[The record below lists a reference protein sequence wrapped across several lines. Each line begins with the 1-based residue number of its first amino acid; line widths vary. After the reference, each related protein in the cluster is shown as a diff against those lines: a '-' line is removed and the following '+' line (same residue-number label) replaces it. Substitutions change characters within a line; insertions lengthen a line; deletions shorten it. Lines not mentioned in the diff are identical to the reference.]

1 MGKIRTVILLF
12 ATLSIAALPAHAQ
25 PSSELSHVVRPGE
38 TLGQI
43 AQHYGLSVYQLAALN
58 GIGNAHLIYTWQ
70 RLSLPAGTTPVA
82 AAPAASA
89 THTVQPGET
98 LGSIAALYGI
108 SLFELQLANNIF
120 NAWIFPGDV
129 LTILGKSAD
138 PYPANTVPDPP
149 APENADAAPI
159 ASGETHIVRSGDTL
173 ASIAALYGVDFFEL
187 LALNEN
193 YHGWIYPGEELLLP
207 ITSGASAPLVSD
219 PSPDAEIAK
228 PAASEYTHVVRPG
241 ETLGSIAGDY
251 GVSLLDLQALND
263 FWGYLIYPGQELA
276 IPAGGAPPQAVSA
289 APAQPETPRTET
301 SPTPATNNRPDTHTV
316 ARGET
321 LFSIAQ
327 KYNVPVELLM
337 SANGIADPR
346 RVHSGLVL
354 RVSNLESASPP
365 AQATGAGA
373 APPAP
378 SATVSR
384 ERYTVLPGDYLST
397 IGSKFGMSW
406 LAFAAINGISNPDT
420 LRAGAEL
427 QVPTREEAA
436 RYGPVRP
443 PRVDPGAQI
452 GVGREIVV
460 VLSTQTAY
468 AYENGVLRR
477 SAIISSGLPATP
489 TVTGNFKIQR
499 KLPSRH
505 MIGPD
510 YSLPGVPWVSY
521 FYAGYAFHGTYWHNN
536 FGTPMSHGCVNMTT
550 ADAKWFYD
558 FAPVGTPVHVRY

>member
-1 MGKIRTVILLF
+1 MGTIRTFMLLL
-12 ATLSIAALPAHAQ
+12 ATLSVAALPANAQ
-25 PSSELSHVVRPGE
+25 PSSEFSHVVRPGE

-43 AQHYGLSVYQLAALN
+43 AEQYGVSVYQLAALN

-70 RLSLPAGTTPVA
+70 RLSLPAE
-82 AAPAASA
+82 AAPAEATPTSA
-89 THTVQPGET
+89 GTHTVQPGET
-98 LGSIAALYGI
+98 LGSIAALYDI
-108 SLFELQLANNIF
+108 SLFDLQLANNNF
-120 NAWIFPGDV
+120 NAWIFPGDE
-129 LTILGKSAD
+129 LNLPGISAD
-138 PYPANTVPDPP
+138 PVSARTVQDPP
-149 APENADAAPI
+149 APETADAAPI
-159 ASGETHIVRSGDTL
+159 ASGETHIVRPGDTL
-173 ASIAALYGVDFFEL
+173 ASIATLYGVDFFEL
-187 LALNEN
+187 QVLNDN
-193 YHGWIYPGEELLLP
+193 YHGWIYPGEDLLLP
-207 ITSGASAPLVSD
+207 ITSEEPAPLVAD
-219 PSPDAEIAK
+219 PAPDAAITP
-228 PAASEYTHVVRPG
+228 PAASEFTHVVRPG

-251 GVSLLDLQALND
+251 GVSLFDLQALNEL
-263 FWGYLIYPGQELA
+263 WGYLIYPGQELA
-276 IPAGGAPPQAVSA
+276 IPAGGAPPNPASA
-289 APAQPETPRTET
+289 PPAQPETFPA
-301 SPTPATNNRPDTHTV
+301 PATNIHPDSHTV
-316 ARGET
+316 ERGET
-321 LFSIAQ
+321 LFSIAR

-365 AQATGAGA
+365 AQPSGTSA
-373 APPAP
+373 AQP
-378 SATVSR
+378 SSSPTVAR
-384 ERYTVLPGDYLST
+384 EKYTVLPGEYLST

-406 LAFAAINGISNPDT
+406 LAFAAINGISNPDS
-420 LRAGAEL
+420 LRAGTVL
-427 QVPTREEAA
+427 QVPTRDEAA

-443 PRVDPGAQI
+443 ARVDPGAYI
-452 GVGREIVV
+452 GVGREIVI

-489 TVTGNFKIQR
+489 TVTGNFKITR

-510 YSLPGVPWVSY
+510 YNLPGVPWVSY
-521 FYAGYAFHGTYWHNN
+521 FYAGYAIHGTYWHNN